1 MITAMCWVF
10 KQKAWLSTPHSPIY
24 RMINIIHYNQFR
36 AFEIDLK
43 VSRRNFVTDIVWGLS
58 AWILNFVLNEA

>member
-10 KQKAWLSTPHSPIY
+10 KQKAWLIYRMINISLSPIY

-43 VSRRNFVTDIVWGLS
+43 VSRRNFVTDIV
-58 AWILNFVLNEA
+58 